1 MLSTIARP
9 IAAQVT
15 GEQALASAG
24 QRFGNL
30 AATGILGRKHSGPAI
45 DIRHVE
51 IALAFLAQCRKTK
64 IPNCHS
70 FDLRRAIGDVSVG
83 SVIAA
88 AVGLEFTVVSWAG
101 VTSFAPHAM
110 IGVNAAD
117 VAKIAG

>member
-1 MLSTIARP
+1 MAQGTKP
-9 IAAQVT
+9 ISA
-15 GEQALASAG
+15 EQALVIARE
-24 QRFGNL
+24 RFGNL
-30 AATGILGRKHSGPAI
+30 AATGILGSKHSGPAI
-45 DIRHVE
+45 DPAHVE
-51 IALAFLAQCRKTK
+51 IALAFLSQCRKTK

-117 VAKIAG
+117 VAQIAG